1 MSWLTNRN
9 WYQKNICKVEVYQR
23 YIHWEI
29 YFCPTPMI
37 MLTVTVTM
45 MMKCE
50 ARGMFSGDNKS
61 PTLG

>member
-23 YIHWEI
+23 YIHWKI
-29 YFCPTPMI
+29 YFWPTPM
-37 MLTVTVTM
+37 TVTM